1 MLKNTRTLYNSTG
14 SWSSMN
20 RKTTKIKVY
29 QKRDVSICAGN
40 NLVKTV
46 FKYKVLRIMKASYN
60 LQGFILSL
68 KLFP

>member
-1 MLKNTRTLYNSTG
+1 
-14 SWSSMN
+14 MN

-29 QKRDVSICAGN
+29 QKKRDVSICAGN
-40 NLVKTV
+40 NLVKTI
-46 FKYKVLRIMKASYN
+46 FKYKVLRIMKTSYK